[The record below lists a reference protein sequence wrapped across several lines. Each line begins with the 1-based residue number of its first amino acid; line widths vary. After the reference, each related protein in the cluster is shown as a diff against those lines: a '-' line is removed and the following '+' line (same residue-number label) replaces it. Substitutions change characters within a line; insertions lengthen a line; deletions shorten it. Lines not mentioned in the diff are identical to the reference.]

1 MANETKS
8 RLPFPLLV
16 RCLLEQN
23 GNYWQAFS
31 LEFGLAVQA
40 NTKQE
45 AKRKLEI
52 MIYSYL
58 FDALVGEDR
67 DHAEE
72 LLRRRATPS
81 VYVKYYACKAIGAI
95 ESLIG
100 RGRHNGNQGNCIYN
114 EPVPLTPAACP
125 AE

>member
-1 MANETKS
+1 MANEAKS
-8 RLPFPLLV
+8 CLPFPLLV

-23 GNYWQAFS
+23 ENYWQAFS

-40 NTKQE
+40 STKSE
-45 AKRKLEI
+45 AKRKLEL

-81 VYVKYYACKAIGAI
+81 VYAKYYACLAFRTFK
-95 ESLIG
+95 SLIG
-100 RGRHNGNQGNCIYN
+100 RRQNGNQGNCIYS